1 MRWADNLYVSDSAY
15 KRKEKIIRKA
25 NRNIG
30 LVRVCFITLASN
42 PENLLD
48 IFEAKYLKQPSFY
61 KQDLDVVGIS
71 ADKGEAAELVCRIID
86 DIYQETGDV
95 DVRSYFTFS
104 GKDSRNRKR
113 IRRSL
118 WGM

>member
-1 MRWADNLYVSDSAY
+1 MRWADNLYVSDSTY

-30 LVRVCFITLASN
+30 LIQVCFITLASN

-61 KQDLDVVGIS
+61 NQDLDVVGIAS
-71 ADKGEAAELVCRIID
+71 DKSEATELVRKIVD
-86 DIYQETGDV
+86 DVYRETGDV
-95 DVRSYFTFS
+95 NVRTYFSFP
-104 GKDSRNRKR
+104 KEDSRNRKR
-113 IRRSL
+113 IRRRL